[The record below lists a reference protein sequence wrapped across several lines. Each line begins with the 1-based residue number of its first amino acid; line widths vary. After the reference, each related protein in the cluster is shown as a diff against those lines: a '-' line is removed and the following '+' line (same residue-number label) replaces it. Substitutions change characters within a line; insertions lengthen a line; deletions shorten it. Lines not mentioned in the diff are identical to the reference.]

1 VRALRSALF
10 MTVVATC
17 RQPYL
22 ATRIRIRQWGRL
34 PFRRGPTVLLANHQH
49 EDESEIVMERGFIG
63 GPWRAPL
70 YTASTRRMF
79 EPGFFATRMWWLGFL
94 RHLNAA
100 PLFGLLGLLPLENQ
114 LASRPLRS
122 LAREIRARHGDLAL
136 DEVLA
141 PAGLARLSAVPP
153 RLAAVEDVA
162 FSDAAQ
168 AMVKIAH
175 VREPYRD
182 EVIATMRAGI
192 ETDLARIV
200 ALVKR
205 GATFFLAAEGNY
217 SADGRMRPLKGSLDR
232 LTPIADVRLAAIAYD
247 PFRGRRFSML
257 YRILAPADP
266 HDLPTSLAAAR
277 PVTTSALL
285 ATFLVGTTRFRED
298 DALSAVRTQLAELP
312 KNIFVDPELARDPE
326 RVTRE
331 ALAILEARAILRR
344 DGAEYVLADV
354 RRDRHFPL
362 ATDIVRYQANFHE
375 ETVAAAR
382 RLETCA

>member
-1 VRALRSALF
+1 MMVVCLF
-10 MTVVATC
+10 

-22 ATRIRIRQWGRL
+22 STRVRIRQWGRL

-94 RHLNAA
+94 RHVNAA

-122 LAREIRARHGDLAL
+122 LAREIRARHGDLVL
-136 DEVLA
+136 GEVIA
-141 PAGLARLSAVPP
+141 PAGLARLPTVPP

-162 FSDAAQ
+162 YSDAAGT
-168 AMVKIAH
+168 MVKLAH

-182 EVIATMRAGI
+182 EVIAAMRAGI

-200 ALVKR
+200 GITQR

-247 PFRGRRFSML
+247 PFRGRRFSLL

-266 HDLPTSLAAAR
+266 QDLPTSLAAAR

-285 ATFLVGTTRFRED
+285 ATFLADTPRFRED
-298 DALSAVRTQLAELP
+298 DALAAVRAQLASLP
-312 KNIFVDPELARDPE
+312 KTVFVDPELARDPK

-331 ALAILEARAILRR
+331 ALAILEVRAILRR
-344 DGAEYVLADV
+344 EGADYVLADE

-362 ATDIVRYQANFHE
+362 ATDIVRYQANFLE
-375 ETVAAAR
+375 ETLAAAR
-382 RLETCA
+382 RLEARA